1 MDTDTITEAEARNAA
16 KVAGFAAV
24 ITLTG
29 ALAIKAQRVVA
40 ARIRERRLT
49 PKHLT
54 VEK

>member
-1 MDTDTITEAEARNAA
+1 MDETTMTDAQARNAA

-24 ITLTG
+24 IGLTG
-29 ALAIKAQRVVA
+29 TLAIQAKRSIAE
-40 ARIRERRLT
+40 RIKNRRHT